1 MRRAK
6 IKCNSHSSGQK
17 ILIIIIIQWEDYLLH
32 KRITNCKDMQKV
44 WEKAKEVKNGIHLP
58 QCPVTLDNEEFPS
71 PEEKK
76 NLKRDLLLPF

>member
-6 IKCNSHSSGQK
+6 IKCNKVIDQAKTNIK
-17 ILIIIIIQWEDYLLH
+17 INGKITYCTKE
-32 KRITNCKDMQKV
+32 ITNCKDMQKV
-44 WEKAKEVKNGIHLP
+44 WGKVKKVKNGIHLP
-58 QCPVTLDNEEFPS
+58 QCPVTLDNEELPS